1 MSHTHKKKSTHRRP
15 KRKLAKWET
24 ITEVQPGPLDGTI
37 TLPEPRSTGVVSVR
51 WRSNA
56 IAPPPN
62 WGNKG
67 K

>member
-1 MSHTHKKKSTHRRP
+1 MTHTHKKKSTHRRP
-15 KRKLAKWET
+15 KRKLEKWET
-24 ITEVQPGPLDGTI
+24 IVPEVNPGIGPAPEAKPRWQDG
-37 TLPEPRSTGVVSVR
+37 R